1 MKFIHVISTLQEI
14 IKYYYHKDGKSRVK
28 KFLRLKTLPK
38 QMNCLRK
45 PIFYPINKIMM
56 RKSNISTK
64 DTVKNMEIGECV
76 LGMVLANN
84 DIDTYGL
91 DDEC

>member
-1 MKFIHVISTLQEI
+1 
-14 IKYYYHKDGKSRVK
+14 
-28 KFLRLKTLPK
+28 
-38 QMNCLRK
+38 
-45 PIFYPINKIMM
+45 MM

-84 DIDTYGL
+84 DLDTYGL